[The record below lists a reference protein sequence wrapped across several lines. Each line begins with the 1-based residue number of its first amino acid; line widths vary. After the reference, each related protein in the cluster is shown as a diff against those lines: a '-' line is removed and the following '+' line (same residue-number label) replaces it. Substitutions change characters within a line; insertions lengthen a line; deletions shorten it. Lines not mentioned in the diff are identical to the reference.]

1 MFFEL
6 KKNLIIKYYIIVIK
20 SLIIYINIK
29 NILVFL
35 KKFSLYLNLI
45 TCLIDNN
52 IIIYFYLFNNFIL
65 IVII

>member
-45 TCLIDNN
+45 TRLIDNN